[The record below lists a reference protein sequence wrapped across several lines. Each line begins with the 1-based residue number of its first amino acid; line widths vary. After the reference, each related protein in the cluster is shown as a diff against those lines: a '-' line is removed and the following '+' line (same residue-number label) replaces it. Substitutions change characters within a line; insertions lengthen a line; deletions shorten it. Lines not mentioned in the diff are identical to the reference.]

1 MLLSILINKVWINA
15 AAQVFNSVGIA
26 FGSMICFA
34 SYNRFHNTILVD
46 TVAVSVINAFTCLLV
61 GIFSFA
67 TIGNIAL
74 EQNMSVEDVL
84 TDGTYRIRN
93 EVYVTL
99 NIINYVSTNIS
110 VPRALW
116 RERV

>member
-1 MLLSILINKVWINA
+1 MNCIIVNCVQVWINA

-46 TVAVSVINAFTCLLV
+46 TIAVSLINAFSSLLV

-84 TDGTYRIRN
+84 TDGTCKDKN
-93 EVYVTL
+93 
-99 NIINYVSTNIS
+99 
-110 VPRALW
+110 
-116 RERV
+116 

>member
-1 MLLSILINKVWINA
+1 
-15 AAQVFNSVGIA
+15 
-26 FGSMICFA
+26 MICFA

-46 TVAVSVINAFTCLLV
+46 TVAVSLINAFICLLV

-93 EVYVTL
+93 EVCVTL
-99 NIINYVSTNIS
+99 DMINYVSIDTS
-110 VPRALW
+110 VSYGLERKGARLVTESAMSETVVLLSFPRCSTSLD
-116 RERV
+116 

>member
-1 MLLSILINKVWINA
+1 
-15 AAQVFNSVGIA
+15 
-26 FGSMICFA
+26 MICFA
-34 SYNRFHNTILVD
+34 SYNRFHNTVLVD
-46 TVAVSVINAFTCLLV
+46 TVAVSLINAFSSLLV

-67 TIGNIAL
+67 TIGNIAR

-84 TDGTYRIRN
+84 TDGTYKIRN

-99 NIINYVSTNIS
+99 NMINYVSINLS
-110 VPRALW
+110 MSRALW